1 LANIDVAN
9 ICIRI
14 AAKRIAELMDQRLIQ
29 FAHNDI
35 SWLIDDLITCRYP
48 CITDPAWNDM
58 PEAVKHS
65 GVDINGDAVPA
76 DPAA

>member
-1 LANIDVAN
+1 
-9 ICIRI
+9 
-14 AAKRIAELMDQRLIQ
+14 MDQRLIQ

-35 SWLIDDLITCRYP
+35 SWFIDDLITRCYP

-58 PEAVKHS
+58 PEAVKHG

-76 DPAA
+76 DPAAKPDTDSRDFIIWLWGLCRL